1 MNIGETCT
9 GSRGPGGKAKAAAA
23 QFQHDDILTHGL
35 ESIFGTRSQTP
46 IDLSQCR
53 VEPHLYRFV
62 VLKKGRQMF
71 KILLVPLFGQ
81 DGDKEAL
88 EAAYELLPD
97 EGGHLNCLY
106 VHDDAAAI
114 TSFVQADAM
123 GAPVVTPQLI
133 DMLNEDARA
142 QKAKARRTFDH
153 FCETHGLNDRA
164 SPGVAPSA
172 SWNEISADMVESISQ
187 AARYNDAVI
196 LKRGPEFADPSLA
209 SVGGIAIGGGRAV
222 LLFPE
227 HWQPRPIRC
236 AVVAWKDAPEAARAV
251 SLALPVLQ
259 QARHVFI
266 FSASET
272 NKLENT
278 ERSARACGAFL
289 RAHGLDSEIR
299 CMESDEED
307 AKSLIFAEA
316 AGVGADLIVM
326 GAYGRSRLREFVFG
340 GFTRRALAESAIPL
354 MLVH

>member
-1 MNIGETCT
+1 M
-9 GSRGPGGKAKAAAA
+9 
-23 QFQHDDILTHGL
+23 
-35 ESIFGTRSQTP
+35 
-46 IDLSQCR
+46 
-53 VEPHLYRFV
+53 
-62 VLKKGRQMF
+62 
-71 KILLVPLFGQ
+71 
-81 DGDKEAL
+81 
-88 EAAYELLPD
+88 
-97 EGGHLNCLY
+97 
-106 VHDDAAAI
+106 HDDAAAI
-114 TSFVQADAM
+114 TSFVQTDAM
-123 GAPVVTPQLI
+123 GIPVVTPHLI
-133 DMLNEDARA
+133 DVLNEDARA
-142 QKAKARRTFDH
+142 QKAKARRMFDH
-153 FCETHGLNDRA
+153 FRETHGLNDRA